1 MEFLFSGLQEALVMP
16 RLFVGNFSFEHEL
29 ASPSGWRPSAA
40 LQRISTERAVA
51 WIALA
56 DDGDA
61 IWTPEPIPDSFW
73 ESLAIQGLSRVR
85 GVVELDTAITSTHA
99 IVPWGWSSS
108 TRALAHHRE
117 LPSDAAVRQGN
128 SREWSFGLEQELRVA
143 LPGAARLE
151 CLADFAAIV
160 ERSAAAFGLPVA
172 EQAWVIKANFGMAAR
187 ERLLGRGS
195 QLDEAQQRWLSRHLA
210 ADGAVYFE
218 PWLHRLS
225 EVGIQWTLPPLGQG
239 PPTLEGIA
247 PLCCDAQG
255 GYRGSE
261 FSLDAAISG
270 EWQRAVEVCE
280 QVAARLQ
287 SLGYFGPLGIDAAT
301 YQDAAGAVHV
311 RPLQDINARHTM
323 GRLALGFRKLLRP
336 HETGLWQHGRCSE
349 LLNKAAPATWRE
361 LFLTPPLIGHCVPT
375 FGSRLLIRN
384 ANDASLLAVP
394 QDTHSGMIPGH

>member
-1 MEFLFSGLQEALVMP
+1 MP
-16 RLFVGNFSFEHEL
+16 RLFVGNFHFEHEL
-29 ASPSGWRPSAA
+29 ANPTGWRPSAA
-40 LQRISTERAVA
+40 LQRISAERAVA

-61 IWTPEPIPDSFW
+61 IWTPEPIPNSFW
-73 ESLAIQGLSRVR
+73 ESLANQGLPRVR
-85 GVVELDTAITSTHA
+85 GIVELDAAIASTHA

-108 TRALAHHRE
+108 TRALAHNRE
-117 LPSDAAVRQGN
+117 LPSDAAVRQAN
-128 SREWSFGLEQELRVA
+128 SREWSFRLEQELHVA
-143 LPGAARLE
+143 LPSAARLG

-195 QLDEAQQRWLSRHLA
+195 ELDEAQQRWLSRHIA

-218 PWLHRLS
+218 PWLPRLS

-239 PPTLEGIA
+239 PPTLEGIT
-247 PLCCDAQG
+247 PLRCDAQG
-255 GYRGSE
+255 SYRGSE
-261 FSLDAAISG
+261 FSLDTTIPG
-270 EWQRAVEVCE
+270 ECQRAVEVCE
-280 QVAARLQ
+280 QAAARLQ

-301 YQDAAGAVHV
+301 YQDTAGAVHV

-349 LLNKAAPATWRE
+349 LLNTADTTTVRDIP
-361 LFLTPPLIGHCVPT
+361 LMPPLIGRCAPT
-375 FGSRLLIRN
+375 FGSRLSIRN
-384 ANDASLLAVP
+384 ANERSS
-394 QDTHSGMIPGH
+394 QTTSR